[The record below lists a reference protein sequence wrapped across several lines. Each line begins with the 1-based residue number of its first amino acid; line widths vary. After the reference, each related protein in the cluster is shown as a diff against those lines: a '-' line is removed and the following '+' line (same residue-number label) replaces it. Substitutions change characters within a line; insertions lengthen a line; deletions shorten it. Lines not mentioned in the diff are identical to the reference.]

1 MTLIAPGA
9 VGVRVLVLVFQ
20 LFLVLALRWTKKAG
34 VISQKLQNSVILN
47 PKHHLFRA

>member
-34 VISQKLQNSVILN
+34 VIVTVVPACLIS
-47 PKHHLFRA
+47 